1 MLVITVYLLIYILE
15 VRMNRVNCYILNRN
29 LEESGL
35 YRLEERLGLR
45 VGEEAQSR
53 KQLCSCVSRVSCTA
67 CVVCPPSFHN
77 SSPLPILVIK
87 ISARTLESGRLCG

>member
-45 VGEEAQSR
+45 VGAEA
-53 KQLCSCVSRVSCTA
+53 
-67 CVVCPPSFHN
+67 
-77 SSPLPILVIK
+77 
-87 ISARTLESGRLCG
+87 